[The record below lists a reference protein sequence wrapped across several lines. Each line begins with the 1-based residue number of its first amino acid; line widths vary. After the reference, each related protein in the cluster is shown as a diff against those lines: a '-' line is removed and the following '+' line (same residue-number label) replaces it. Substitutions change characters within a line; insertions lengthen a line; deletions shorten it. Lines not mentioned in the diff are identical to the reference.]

1 MLKFIKGHLTS
12 IGGIEIYPLISFL
25 IFFIFF
31 VGMAWWVFRQDKNL
45 ITELSNIPLNDNQ
58 DEVQKIKK

>member
-12 IGGIEIYPLISFL
+12 IGGIEIYPMISFL

-31 VGMAWWVFRQDKNL
+31 IGVTWWVFRQDKNL
-45 ITELSNIPLNDNQ
+45 IRELSNIPLDGNQ
-58 DEVQKIKK
+58 NEIENIKK

>member
-12 IGGIEIYPLISFL
+12 IGGIEIYPVISFL

-31 VGMAWWVFRQDKNL
+31 IAVTCWVFRQDKEY
-45 ITELSNIPLNDNQ
+45 IKELSNIPLDAEPQTN
-58 DEVQKIKK
+58 KIN

>member
-12 IGGIEIYPLISFL
+12 ISGIQIYPLISFL

-31 VGMAWWVFRQDKNL
+31 VIVTIWVFGRNKNYFD
-45 ITELSNIPLNDNQ
+45 EQSNIPFDND
-58 DEVQKIKK
+58 KF

>member
-12 IGGIEIYPLISFL
+12 IGGIEIYPMISFL

-31 VGMAWWVFRQDKNL
+31 IGVTWWVFRQDKNL
-45 ITELSNIPLNDNQ
+45 IRELSDIPLDGNQ
-58 DEVQKIKK
+58 NEIENIKK

>member
-12 IGGIEIYPLISFL
+12 ISGIEIYPVISFL

-31 VGMAWWVFRQDKNL
+31 IAVTWWAIRQDKKY
-45 ITELSNIPLNDNQ
+45 IQELSNIPLDADQQSNKLN
-58 DEVQKIKK
+58 

>member
-12 IGGIEIYPLISFL
+12 IGGIEIYPVISFL

-31 VGMAWWVFRQDKNL
+31 IAVTWWVFRQDKEY
-45 ITELSNIPLNDNQ
+45 IHEVSNIPLDADQQSN
-58 DEVQKIKK
+58 KIN